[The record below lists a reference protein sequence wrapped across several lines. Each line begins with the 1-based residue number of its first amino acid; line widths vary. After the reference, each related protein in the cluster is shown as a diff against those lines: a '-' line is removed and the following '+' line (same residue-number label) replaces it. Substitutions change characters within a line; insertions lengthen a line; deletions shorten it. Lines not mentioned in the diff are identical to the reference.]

1 MEIEMNKDRVVVV
14 TGAAGGIGLGIAQS
28 FARKGHPTA
37 LLDVQDELLQREANA
52 LRAEGARVFAR
63 KVDVCNRAEIDEAYA
78 EIRKELGAITIV
90 VPNAGI
96 APMVPFTDMTS
107 AQWQQVIDINLTGVF
122 HTIQAATQDMLAA
135 KWGRIVTIS
144 SHAGQSGGMHMA
156 HYSASKGGVISL
168 TKGLAR
174 ELAAQGITVNTVAP
188 SVCETPQMHRAMD
201 AGQFPLEAI
210 LPMIPIPRAGQPED
224 IAETCVFLAS
234 DEASYITGQ
243 VIGVNGGMYI

>member
-1 MEIEMNKDRVVVV
+1 MSKDRVVVV

-37 LLDVQDELLQREANA
+37 LLDVQDELLRQETDK
-52 LRAEGARVFAR
+52 LSAEGARVFAQ
-63 KVDVCNRAEIDEAYA
+63 KVDVSNREEIDDAYA
-78 EIRKELGAITIV
+78 AIRKELGPITIV

-96 APMVPFTDMTS
+96 APMVPFTDMTH
-107 AQWQQVIDINLTGVF
+107 AQWQQVMDINLTGVF
-122 HTIQAATQDMLAA
+122 HTIQAATPDMLEAS
-135 KWGRIVTIS
+135 WGRIVTIS

-174 ELAAQGITVNTVAP
+174 ELAAKGITVNTVAP

-210 LPMIPIPRAGQPED
+210 IPMIPIPRAGQPED
-224 IAETCVFLAS
+224 IAGTCVFLAS